1 MAKPKFLSLDGA
13 RTLVQ
18 WAKDQL
24 ATKVDKVAG
33 KDLSDNNYSDDDVAK
48 LESIENGSQSN
59 IIESISVNNVAQA
72 IDDKNVNI
80 AIPLVDD
87 TLTNAG
93 QSADAK
99 ATGDA
104 IAEVN
109 QSLSQTATA
118 IRQEFDDADNQLAQE
133 MTQALEDLSTT
144 IPTKTSELTND
155 SDYTTK
161 GYVDDEISGVEA
173 EIPTKTS
180 ELTNDSDYTTK
191 QYVDGELGT
200 LEASIPTKVSQLQ
213 NDSSYAT
220 TTQLTDAVG
229 DITSFDF
236 QVVTELPATGTKGVI
251 YLVAHTH
258 DTNDVYDE
266 YIWITDEYERLGTL
280 DVDLS
285 GYATIQYVDD
295 ELDKK
300 IDDVQVGGISVVT
313 DGVAEIPVADID
325 SLGVVKIKPAYG
337 VGIINDFL
345 MINSAVLDE
354 IKLGGTSVK
363 PISPHNQHNAVFY
376 GLAKAAGYDEKDSTL
391 EVGIYTDE
399 AKSAIQTMLGVD
411 TAISSAI
418 DNLVNTRYHVCEPGE
433 YNSTT
438 YIPTLAGELGVIYL
452 VPKPIGDTG
461 IDNDSITGT
470 AQIGTATIAATNN
483 IFYEY
488 IYTGTKFEQIG
499 DTKVDL
505 TGYLTDADI
514 ATDASV
520 TTMLNQVFS

>member
-1 MAKPKFLSLDGA
+1 MAKPKFLSLDGV
-13 RTLVQ
+13 RTLVTYI
-18 WAKDQL
+18 KEKL
-24 ATKVDKVAG
+24 ATKVDKEPG
-33 KDLSDNNYSDDDVAK
+33 KSLSDNNYSDADVAK
-48 LESIENGSQSN
+48 LDSIESGAQENL
-59 IIESISVNNVAQA
+59 IESIQVNGNAQA
-72 IDDKNVNI
+72 IDQKNVNI
-80 AIPLVDD
+80 AIPLVDA
-87 TLTNAG
+87 TLTNTG

-104 IAEVN
+104 IATLD

-133 MTQALEDLSTT
+133 MTQALEELSGT

-161 GYVDDEISGVEA
+161 GYVDNEIAGVESA
-173 EIPTKTS
+173 IPTKTS
-180 ELTNDSDYTTK
+180 QLQNDSDYTTK
-191 QYVDGELGT
+191 QYVAGELDT

-220 TTQLTDAVG
+220 TTQLTNGLATKEDTLQYGTATAEDVG
-229 DITSFDF
+229 KAMIPKTVESGKVTSWEFGEAGK
-236 QVVTELPATGTKGVI
+236 V
-251 YLVAHTH
+251 
-258 DTNDVYDE
+258 
-266 YIWITDEYERLGTL
+266 
-280 DVDLS
+280 
-285 GYATIQYVDD
+285 
-295 ELDKK
+295 
-300 IDDVQVGGISVVT
+300 DDVQINGTSILNNKTANIPLAT
-313 DGVAEIPVADID
+313 D
-325 SLGVVKIKPAYG
+325 STLGVVKSNASGG
-337 VGIINDFL
+337 VVVGNTGLLQTDAATV
-345 MINSAVLDE
+345 NHT
-354 IKLGGTSVK
+354 KLASDGHK
-363 PISPHNQHNAVFY
+363 PITPSTEHSAAFY
-376 GLAKAAGYDEKDSTL
+376 GLAKASGDTTQSQSSNA
-391 EVGIYTDE
+391 VGQYTDE
-399 AKSAIQTMLGVD
+399 AKSAIKNMLGFATSSD
-411 TAISSAI
+411 ISSAI

-438 YIPTLAGELGVIYL
+438 YIPTLTGELGVIYL

-470 AQIGTATIAATNN
+470 AQIGTATIATTNN

>member
-1 MAKPKFLSLDGA
+1 MAKPKFLSLDGV

-48 LESIENGSQSN
+48 LESIESGAQENL
-59 IIESISVNNVAQA
+59 IESISINSVAQA
-72 IDDKNVNI
+72 INDKNVNI

-87 TLTNAG
+87 TLTNSG

-133 MTQALEDLSTT
+133 MTQALEELS
-144 IPTKTSELTND
+144 
-155 SDYTTK
+155 
-161 GYVDDEISGVEA
+161 
-173 EIPTKTS
+173 
-180 ELTNDSDYTTK
+180 
-191 QYVDGELGT
+191 GT
-200 LEASIPTKVSQLQ
+200 IPTKVSQLQ
-213 NDSSYAT
+213 NDFSYAT
-220 TTQLTDAVG
+220 TTELTNGLATKEDILQYGTATAEDVG
-229 DITSFDF
+229 KAMMPKTVESGK
-236 QVVTELPATGTKGVI
+236 VTEWEFGEAGKV
-251 YLVAHTH
+251 
-258 DTNDVYDE
+258 
-266 YIWITDEYERLGTL
+266 
-280 DVDLS
+280 
-285 GYATIQYVDD
+285 
-295 ELDKK
+295 
-300 IDDVQVGGISVVT
+300 DDVQVNGTSILNNK
-313 DGVAEIPVADID
+313 VANIPVATA
-325 SLGVVKIKPAYG
+325 STLGIVKSNADGGIVVENTGLLRTDAATLG
-337 VGIINDFL
+337 HT
-345 MINSAVLDE
+345 
-354 IKLGGTSVK
+354 KLATNGYK
-363 PISPHNQHNAVFY
+363 PITPSIEHSATFY
-376 GLAKAAGYDEKDSTL
+376 GLAKAAGDSSQSASNNA
-391 EVGIYTDE
+391 VGTYTDE
-399 AKSAIQTMLGVD
+399 AKSAIKTMLGFATSAD
-411 TAISSAI
+411 ISDAI